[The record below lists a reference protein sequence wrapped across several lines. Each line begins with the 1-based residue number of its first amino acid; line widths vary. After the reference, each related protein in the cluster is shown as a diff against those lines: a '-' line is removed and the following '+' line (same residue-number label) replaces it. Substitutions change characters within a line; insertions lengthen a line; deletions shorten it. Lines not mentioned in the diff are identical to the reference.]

1 MRLSALQSLMRARG
15 CQTIY
20 LKVLAA
26 NDNKKQQVY
35 FGGDFKA
42 INLIPFN
49 SIAADPQK
57 PHIFKAPLNFWWLA
71 DDGRIEQAT
80 HAQLILYPQY
90 PEVRFSGFLQGC
102 SSAPSELMNENLRL
116 AGRVLFMG
124 ICPDGKIIGYLCH
137 PDSEL
142 ARELASFGK
151 LPVTGVFQELGVGV
165 SPSDERL
172 MLIEKLREIHLMGWI
187 RSRKLD
193 GSGATIPCEAPN
205 CGGMTLEA
213 ELGIIPNSRSEPDY
227 LGYEVKQYAV
237 NNFEKINTGVL
248 TLMTPEPTGGYYRSA
263 GVEAFIRKFGYP
275 DMTGTANREDRL
287 NFGGIHKVGEYH
299 GLTNLQIEL
308 KGFDKERGKIVD
320 ATGGIALMNREGEEA
335 AVWGYAEIMA
345 KWNRKHNK
353 AVYIPSKCNI
363 SPERN
368 YYYGNKIRIGNGTD
382 FLLYLKAMAN
392 GDIYYDPGIKLENAS
407 TNPKTKRRSQFRIK
421 SANLPSL
428 YHRMETVDVCAGE
441 P

>member
-1 MRLSALQSLMRARG
+1 MREKG
-15 CQTIY
+15 CQTVY
-20 LKVLAA
+20 LKILAA

-49 SIAADPQK
+49 SIAADPNK
-57 PHIFKAPLNFWWLA
+57 PHIFKAPLNFWWVT

-142 ARELASFGK
+142 ARELSSYGA
-151 LPVTGVFQELGVGV
+151 LPGTGVFQELGVGV
-165 SPSDERL
+165 SASDERSK
-172 MLIEKLREIHLMGWI
+172 LIEKLREIHLMGWI

-193 GSGATIPCEAPN
+193 GSGATMPCEAPN

-227 LGYEVKQYAV
+227 LGYEVKQYSV
-237 NNFEKINTGVL
+237 TNFEKINTGVL

-299 GLTNLQIEL
+299 GLTNLQIVL
-308 KGFDKERGKIVD
+308 KGFDTDRGKIVD

-421 SANLPSL
+421 SVHLPSL
-428 YHRMETVDVCAGE
+428 YHIMETVDVCCR
-441 P
+441 